1 MFESKAEPYLF
12 SSNSRYLSKC
22 TELFLLDG
30 VGWNHNVIMKKKN
43 TRNIEIKEIPFQ
55 SCITCK

>member
-30 VGWNHNVIMKKKN
+30 VG
-43 TRNIEIKEIPFQ
+43 
-55 SCITCK
+55 